1 MTDERLDP
9 PLSATGYAVRA
20 PLARWLAFEAKRA
33 ADDLGP
39 YRLLDVGCGEM
50 PYRPIFEPHASEI
63 VGLDAVENPRATLTG
78 PIEAIPAP
86 DESFDLVLCAQ
97 VLEHVEDPDKGVSE
111 LHRVVRPGGR
121 VLLSTHG
128 TMVYHP
134 NPVDLWRWT
143 GAGLERLFAR
153 NGAWASVSVSAGAG
167 TASSLAM
174 LNALYLDHALRRGP
188 LRPLRPRVVAAVNRL
203 GRAIDGKMSTLRDE
217 RPGTLTANYHVV
229 AERAA

>member
-1 MTDERLDP
+1 VSDPRLDP

-20 PLARWLAFEAKRA
+20 PLARWLAAEARRA

-50 PYRPIFEPHASEI
+50 PYLALFQPHVSEI
-63 VGLDAVENPRATLTG
+63 VGLDAVPNPLASLVG

-86 DESFDLVLCAQ
+86 DASFDVVLCAQ
-97 VLEHVEDPDKGVSE
+97 VLEHVDDPARGVAE
-111 LHRVVRPGGR
+111 LHRVLRPGGR

-143 GAGLERLFAR
+143 GPGLERLFAA
-153 NGAWASVSVSAGAG
+153 NGAWDSITVSAGAG
-167 TASSLAM
+167 TAASLAM
-174 LNALYLDHALRRGP
+174 LNGLYLDHVFRRGP
-188 LRPLRPRVVAAVNRL
+188 LRPLRRPVVSLVNRL
-203 GRAIDGKMSTLRDE
+203 GRALDGRLPALRDE
-217 RPGTLTANYHVV
+217 RPGTLAANYHVV
-229 AERAA
+229 AEKPA